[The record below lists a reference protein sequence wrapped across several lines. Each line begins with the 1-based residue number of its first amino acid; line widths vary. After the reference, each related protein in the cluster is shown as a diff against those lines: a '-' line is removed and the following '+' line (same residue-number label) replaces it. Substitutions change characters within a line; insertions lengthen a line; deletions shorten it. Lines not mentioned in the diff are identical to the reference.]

1 MLLPYDPAISYLDI
15 YTREMK
21 TYPQKDL
28 NKNVHNSQNILN
40 GQKLETALVIINRE
54 MACEAYSYNRI
65 QPATQ
70 SNMLPVY
77 TTT

>member
-1 MLLPYDPAISYLDI
+1 
-15 YTREMK
+15 MK

-28 NKNVHNSQNILN
+28 NKNVHNSQNIPN
-40 GQKLETALVIINRE
+40 GQKLETVLVINRE
-54 MACEAYSYNRI
+54 TAREAYSYNRI

-70 SNMLPVY
+70 SNTLPVY

>member
-1 MLLPYDPAISYLDI
+1 
-15 YTREMK
+15 MK

-28 NKNVHNSQNILN
+28 NKNVHNSQNIPN
-40 GQKLETALVIINRE
+40 GQKLETALVINRE
-54 MACEAYSYNRI
+54 TAREAYSHNRI

-70 SNMLPVY
+70 SNTLPVY